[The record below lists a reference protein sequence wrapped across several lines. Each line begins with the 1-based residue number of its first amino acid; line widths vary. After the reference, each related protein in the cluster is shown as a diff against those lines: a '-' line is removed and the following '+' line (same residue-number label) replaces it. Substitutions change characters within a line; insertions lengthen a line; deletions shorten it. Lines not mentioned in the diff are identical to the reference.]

1 MLHTYLYTLYSV
13 KYNSKSGKRSKK
25 KQKAHLAPVFEDPP
39 EGEEVEEGI
48 CDDND
53 TADYVKNVVKALK
66 LGNGEVLLAVAWV
79 TEESRLY
86 HQMFPRVLGL
96 DVKYGTNNER
106 RPLLRVIG
114 KTGNNR
120 NYTVLNCFMPSE
132 QQYAF
137 AWAIS
142 TALPYCLDADALKR
156 TDEDKDQL
164 DTLFLALNVKADS
177 AMGHFIIRLCKW
189 HKVSPL

>member
-1 MLHTYLYTLYSV
+1 MT
-13 KYNSKSGKRSKK
+13 
-25 KQKAHLAPVFEDPP
+25 
-39 EGEEVEEGI
+39 
-48 CDDND
+48 
-53 TADYVKNVVKALK
+53 DYVKNVVQALQ
-66 LGNGEVLLAVAWV
+66 LEGGEVLLAVAWV

-106 RPLLRVIG
+106 RPLLRFVG
-114 KTGNNR
+114 RTGGNGI
-120 NYTVLNCFMPSE
+120 YSVMNCYMPSE

-156 TDEDKDQL
+156 TDIVLSDEDKDQL